1 MSYLITNKQP
11 NKGDI
16 FIIPYY
22 GLVYVT
28 INYDGYVNIISDND
42 EGNIVNSYS
51 EENFPKNSIY
61 IMNIDSLISFLSSKS
76 INNFWDSVNLS
87 DFFDENNKLKIS
99 KNGKNAITKLIF
111 NYKNEKNI

>member
-1 MSYLITNKQP
+1 MSYSLINKQP

-28 INYDGYVNIISDND
+28 INYDGYVNIISDNA
-42 EGNIVNSYS
+42 EGNIVNNYS
-51 EENFPKNSIY
+51 EEDFPKNSIY
-61 IMNIDSLISFLSSKS
+61 IMSIDSLISFLSSKS
-76 INNFWDSVNLS
+76 INNFWDSVNLF

-99 KNGKNAITKLIF
+99 KNGKNAIAKLI
-111 NYKNEKNI
+111 NDYKNEKSI

>member
-28 INYDGYVNIISDND
+28 TNYNGCVNIISDNN
-42 EGNIVNSYS
+42 EGNIVNSYG
-51 EENFPKNSIY
+51 EKDFPKNSIY
-61 IMNIDSLISFLSSKS
+61 IMSIDSLISFLSSKS

-87 DFFDENNKLKIS
+87 DFFDIKYNIKISQNGINAINKL
-99 KNGKNAITKLIF
+99 ITD
-111 NYKNEKNI
+111 YRNEKGV